1 MRRICA
7 GVTSGALSISVEY
20 YFNGEGVER
29 DMKKA
34 KYYDELA
41 AMGWDVRSRHNLG
54 VWRGLQGTSIE
65 H

>member
-29 DMKKA
+29 DTKKA

-41 AMGWDVRSRHNLG
+41 AMGWRF
-54 VWRGLQGTSIE
+54 
-65 H
+65 